1 MAKFLKFE
9 ASQTGEGKRDL
20 LIGLTNLVAIEK
32 YSTSRLTFTYG
43 VSSNTTDVLSLW
55 YDSTHETSPLQM
67 RNFFQDKMIQAQ
79 NGNANASILNIITPL
94 EIINYS
100 VG

>member
-1 MAKFLKFE
+1 MAKFLRFE
-9 ASQTGEGKRDL
+9 ASQTGEGTRAL
-20 LIGLTNLVAIEK
+20 LVGLSNLASIQIH
-32 YSTSRLTFTYG
+32 SAGRIILTYG
-43 VSSNTTDVLSLW
+43 SSPTTSDVLSL
-55 YDSTHETSPLQM
+55 YFDTTHETTPLQM